1 MAAPDIV
8 QFIDDWMVA
17 NAWTAPARQ
26 AFLDDFTSQYNYQ
39 ENIDD
44 GMGGTIPNP
53 VSKSEFANQ
62 NLVLFVV
69 QTVNSWRNRAARDAA
84 TYDPLVIE

>member
-8 QFIDDWMVA
+8 TFIDDWMVT
-17 NAWTAPARQ
+17 NAWSPADRQ
-26 AFLDDFTSQYNYQ
+26 AFLDDFTSQYDYQ

-53 VSKSEFANQ
+53 VSKSAFANLK
-62 NLVLFVV
+62 LVLFVV
-69 QTVNSWRNRAARDAA
+69 QTVNAWRNKVARNAAI
-84 TYDPLVIE
+84 YDPLVLE

>member
-1 MAAPDIV
+1 MAAPNIV

-17 NAWTAPARQ
+17 NGWSLADRLL
-26 AFLDDFTSQYNYQ
+26 FLDDFTSQYNYQ

-44 GMGGTIPNP
+44 GEGGTIPNP

-62 NLVLFVV
+62 KLVLFVV
-69 QTVNSWRNRAARDAA
+69 QTVNAWRDRVAREAA
-84 TYDPLVIE
+84 TYDPLVLE

>member
-17 NAWTAPARQ
+17 NAWTAPDRQ

-39 ENIDD
+39 ENVDD

-53 VSKSEFANQ
+53 VSKSAFANSK
-62 NLVLFVV
+62 LVLFVV
-69 QTVNSWRNRAARDAA
+69 QTVNAWRNKVARDAT
-84 TYDPLVIE
+84 TYDPLVLE